1 MKNKK
6 IIIISSVITMMILVI
21 LVVAYFTTD
30 FLKTNKQL
38 FCKYIKNIKL
48 IDNEFIA
55 QSDLAFNKI
64 INNTYA
70 SSSNLNVSMTIPNQ
84 ETGISDIKEI
94 LSINTKGLK
103 NNILKQSYRDFV
115 LSNDNKD
122 LLTLK
127 YLRDND
133 KYGLFSEN
141 IVSKYLTVQ
150 NLNLKELLGKLG
162 VKDTINI
169 PDSISINFDELFKI
183 DKNALES
190 IEIKY
195 SSILYN
201 NIERD
206 NFYKKSNSYKTQT
219 LGLSLTEQEL
229 YNIIKIVLENAKE
242 DSVVLNLINDKLK
255 VLNYNNI
262 TIEDVQNS
270 IKKYIDRISNNN
282 YSNEKD
288 FLKISFTKKDE
299 KIIKLQFELKEKVVV
314 QNDLEQ
320 VPNDNVVETTT
331 QENDDEIINNI
342 YKLEIDL
349 LKQNEIAISIKE
361 NNVEINKIIFNYE
374 LDENSINVKIEEVY
388 IYEDKANTFK
398 MNFRIQNYISD
409 NITQNLKIDLD
420 FNKNKSY
427 QIIYNNTTSIKDDVQ
442 ISKLTTENSVLL
454 NSLSSQELTKLYIA
468 LLNRIN
474 QVYGEDIE
482 KILIEADLH
491 ENNE

>member
-94 LSINTKGLK
+94 LSINSKGLK
-103 NNILKQSYRDFV
+103 NNLLKQSYRDFV

-195 SSILYN
+195 LSILYN
-201 NIERD
+201 NIEKD
-206 NFYKKSNSYKTQT
+206 NFYKIPRFQMNEYLQN
-219 LGLSLTEQEL
+219 Q
-229 YNIIKIVLENAKE
+229 IV
-242 DSVVLNLINDKLK
+242 IKLK
-255 VLNYNNI
+255 
-262 TIEDVQNS
+262 
-270 IKKYIDRISNNN
+270 
-282 YSNEKD
+282 
-288 FLKISFTKKDE
+288 
-299 KIIKLQFELKEKVVV
+299 
-314 QNDLEQ
+314 
-320 VPNDNVVETTT
+320 
-331 QENDDEIINNI
+331 
-342 YKLEIDL
+342 
-349 LKQNEIAISIKE
+349 
-361 NNVEINKIIFNYE
+361 
-374 LDENSINVKIEEVY
+374 
-388 IYEDKANTFK
+388 
-398 MNFRIQNYISD
+398 
-409 NITQNLKIDLD
+409 
-420 FNKNKSY
+420 
-427 QIIYNNTTSIKDDVQ
+427 
-442 ISKLTTENSVLL
+442 
-454 NSLSSQELTKLYIA
+454 
-468 LLNRIN
+468 
-474 QVYGEDIE
+474 
-482 KILIEADLH
+482 H
-491 ENNE
+491 